1 MELIKPHYYHQNGTD
16 VIDFIE
22 TMHGVQAAIEFC
34 RGNVYKYTCR
44 FQEKNGVEDLQKAKT
59 YINRLMKLE
68 TKHKD
73 YTGAKR
79 TDSKRTFSNFIPVV
93 NGVREV
99 NGTKLYQTKYKCECG
114 NEGVRYVEEVAESTT
129 CHKCERELMLYPAA
143 ENEAHDEEFNYFTA
157 Y

>member
-1 MELIKPHYYHQNGTD
+1 MELIKPDYYRQNGTD

-44 FQEKNGVEDLQKAKT
+44 FQEKNGIEDLQKAKT

-68 TKHKD
+68 TKRTD

-114 NEGVRYVEEVAESTT
+114 NEGVRYVEEFAESTT
-129 CHKCERELMLYPAA
+129 CHKCEKELMLYPAT
-143 ENEAHDEEFNYFTA
+143 ENEAHDEDFNYFTT